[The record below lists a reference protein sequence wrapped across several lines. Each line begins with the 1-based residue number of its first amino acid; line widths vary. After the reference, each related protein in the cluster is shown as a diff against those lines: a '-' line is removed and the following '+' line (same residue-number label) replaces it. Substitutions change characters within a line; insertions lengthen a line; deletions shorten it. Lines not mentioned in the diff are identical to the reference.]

1 MALSND
7 DHLTIPDY
15 LLGHLSDEEQGQIE
29 ERLMIDDS
37 LFEEMEISKGELIE
51 EYFAGELNQDE
62 RQWFENN
69 YLASTEGRERHAL
82 ALAISGLKQ
91 REPAP
96 VHKPSFSEKLAAFW
110 SRPSWAVPVAVSAV
124 LIVVV
129 AGIWLSKVQQPGTTV
144 SVALINT
151 QISRSNGDTALPP
164 RVNLPRDTGELRAS
178 LALPKPFPQG
188 TRFQAVLDNQTD
200 RKRVNVV
207 DHKENAVTVA
217 IPAQELPRGE
227 YALELTALKT
237 DGTEEAVPG
246 SYRFDVN

>member
-7 DHLTIPDY
+7 DHSTIRDY
-15 LLGHLSDEEQGQIE
+15 LLGHLSDEEQDQIE
-29 ERLMIDDS
+29 ARLMIDEN

-51 EYFAGELNQDE
+51 EYLAGELNQDE
-62 RQWFENN
+62 RQWFQNH
-69 YLASTEGRERHAL
+69 YLASIEGRERHAL
-82 ALAISGLKQ
+82 ALAISGMK
-91 REPAP
+91 REPAQR
-96 VHKPSFSEKLAAFW
+96 KRSFSEKFAAFW
-110 SRPSWAVPVAVSAV
+110 SRPSWAVPVAASAV
-124 LIVVV
+124 LVVVV
-129 AGIWLSKVQQPGTTV
+129 AGIWLSSVQRPGTTV

-151 QISRSNGDTALPP
+151 QISRSNGDSALPP
-164 RVNLPRDTGELRAS
+164 RVNLPRDNGELRAS
-178 LALPKPFPQG
+178 LTLPKPFPQG

-207 DHKENAVTVA
+207 DHKEDAVTVA

-227 YALELTALKT
+227 YALELTAVKT